1 LPQEKSIMA
10 NASEYIGQGRAFVS
24 EAYTELKR
32 VHWPSRQETIAFT
45 WVVIAVVAFTSLYLG
60 VVDFII
66 SLGMRFVF

>member
-1 LPQEKSIMA
+1 MA